1 MVNVLAVIIYWPRLE
16 IPLDSAVMV
25 VRIHTVAFEGVEA
38 LPVEVQVHIGP
49 GLPAFTIVGLPDKT
63 VAESRERVRA
73 AIQSMGIAIP
83 AKRIL
88 INLSPADIAKE
99 GSHFDAPIALG
110 LLTALG
116 MLPDDALGDMLAV
129 GELALDGKLLP
140 VAGVL
145 PAAIAAEAQGRGLV
159 CPEANGPEAAFA
171 GISREVLAPAS
182 LLALMNHIKGQQ
194 ILSPPAP
201 CFLRSDMK
209 GPDLS
214 EVRGQDI
221 PKRALEITAAG
232 GHNLLMIGPPGSGK
246 SMLASCLPALLP
258 PMTPEEMLEVNLI
271 ASVAGNL
278 IKSGFSGARPFR
290 DPHHSSSMA
299 AMVGGGRRALPGEI
313 SLAHRGV
320 LFLDELPEYPRG
332 VLESLRQ
339 PLETG
344 TVSIARAEMHV
355 TYPARFQLIA
365 AMNPC
370 RCGYLEDASRACG
383 KAPRCA
389 VDYQARIS
397 GPLLDRIDL
406 HVEVGAVETLAMLAP
421 ARAET
426 SAAVAARVAA
436 ARSRQQERYAARG
449 VPARTNA
456 EISGDLLHEVTALDA
471 AAQKLLEDATHR
483 LKLSM
488 RGLTRVLRVA
498 RTIADLAGQESVGH
512 LHLAEALSY
521 RQQPQGKWLE
531 VA

>member
-1 MVNVLAVIIYWPRLE
+1 MVI
-16 IPLDSAVMV
+16 
-25 VRIHTVAFEGVEA
+25 RIHTVAFEGVEA
-38 LPVEVQVHIGP
+38 LPVETQVHIGP
-49 GLPAFTIVGLPDKT
+49 GLPAFIIVGLPDKT

-83 AKRIL
+83 SKRIL

-99 GSHFDAPIALG
+99 GSHFDVPIALA

-116 MLPDDALGDMLAV
+116 MIPEDALTNMLAM

-140 VAGVL
+140 VPGVL
-145 PAAIAAEAQGRGLV
+145 PAALLANAQGRGLL

-171 GISREVLAPAS
+171 GITGEVLAPPS
-182 LLALMNHIKGQQ
+182 LLALMNHLKGQQ
-194 ILSPPAP
+194 ILIPPQPTATN
-201 CFLRSDMK
+201 STSG
-209 GPDLS
+209 GPDLA

-221 PKRALEITAAG
+221 AKRALEITAAG

-246 SMLASCLPALLP
+246 SMLAACLPALLP
-258 PMTPEEMLEVNLI
+258 PMSPEEMLEVNLI

-278 IKSGFSGARPFR
+278 IKSGFSNVRPFR

-320 LFLDELPEYPRG
+320 LFLDELPEYPRP

-344 TVSIARAEMHV
+344 TISVARAEMHV

-370 RCGYLEDASRACG
+370 RCGYLEDASRACS

-389 VDYQARIS
+389 GDYQSRIS

-406 HVEVGAVETLAMLAP
+406 HVEVGAVETLSMLTP
-421 ARAET
+421 SRAET
-426 SAAVAARVAA
+426 SARVAARVAA
-436 ARSRQQERYAARG
+436 ARTRQRERYAALG
-449 VPARTNA
+449 ADVRTNA
-456 EISGDLLHEVTALDA
+456 EIGGDLLHEVTALDA
-471 AAQKLLEDATHR
+471 AAHQLLEDATAR
-483 LKLSM
+483 LRLSM

-498 RTIADLAGQESVGH
+498 RTIADLAGAESVGH

-521 RQQPQGKWLE
+521 RQQPQGKWLD
-531 VA
+531 AA